1 MRKHLRQI
9 GGYVII
15 GIVAASLFA
24 AQYMA
29 SQREYQ
35 AAKRHFFHDGET
47 NAKREVLKL
56 ETAFRS
62 IYENIRTISRL
73 PSVTKI
79 DRHGTNLDAD
89 DRTTIQQIYNNLAT
103 NISISEVYVVP
114 VDFDPSRT
122 DPVTGKPEEPIVM
135 FDELIVH
142 GGKFSNSEDPFSAA
156 AAATGPQETLLA
168 ELEIYEYRQLVK
180 HQQWLKQHYPT
191 LSSISALDVPMIS
204 GEEVITCDNTHY
216 ARTFNDADRSGLM
229 LSVPFYG
236 PDGVLKGTVTA
247 IILSNA
253 LRNLL
258 PPKNYALT
266 NETHNFVT
274 RADPDGQ
281 EKHSAKWVAR
291 GEPDPDLIF
300 SSVVELNAFD
310 PRSKWLMWAG
320 TPNSTY
326 FDSADVRRIWIFEV
340 GGYVGIVLLVICFLF
355 LQMSASA
362 RTKVQRA
369 EETVAEVQRAHAKT
383 VEAEQQARQMAQQLQ
398 NTNEDMVKL
407 NRELEGN
414 MQQLADTQDEL
425 VRKGKLAQMGVLTA
439 KVAQEMRNPLGAAR
453 ASAYTVKRQLENLDV
468 DLSRPLDRISH
479 SIGRCEKIITELL
492 DFTRADKLRREI
504 VNFDDWVLV
513 NLRDQVEKLPA
524 AVRVECSME
533 FSEHNVSID
542 TDRMLRVLINM
553 LSNAS
558 EAMVGKDGRPEDMTV
573 QSPLINI
580 STQVTS
586 RGVELKVTDN
596 GPGMDEAQL
605 GKIFEP
611 LYSTK
616 KIGVGLGVPAMQ
628 QILQQHGGGLE
639 YESQPG
645 NGTTATAWFPIELA
659 DAPPVSRES
668 VPEKFQVA

>member
-1 MRKHLRQI
+1 MRKNLRPI
-9 GGYVII
+9 VGYVII

-24 AQYMA
+24 AQYLA

-35 AAKRHFFHDGET
+35 AARRHFVHDGET

-62 IYENIRTISRL
+62 IHENIRTISRL

-89 DRTTIQQIYNNLAT
+89 DRMTIQQIYNNLAT
-103 NISISEVYVVP
+103 SVSISEIYVVP

-135 FDELIVH
+135 FDELIVQ
-142 GGKFSNSEDPFSAA
+142 GGKFSKAEDPFSAA
-156 AAATGPQETLLA
+156 ATATGPQEPELA

-180 HQQWLKQHYPT
+180 HQQWLKQQYPT
-191 LSSISALDVPMIS
+191 LSSISGLDAPMIS

-216 ARTFNDADRSGLM
+216 ARTFDDADRSGLM

-236 PDGVLKGTVTA
+236 PDGVLKGSVTA

-258 PPKNYALT
+258 PSKNYALLNST
-266 NETHNFVT
+266 YNFVT
-274 RADPDGQ
+274 RAHPDGQ

-291 GEPDPDLIF
+291 GEPDPELIF
-300 SSVVELNAFD
+300 SAVVELNAFD

-326 FDSADVRRIWIFEV
+326 FDSVDISRIWIFEV
-340 GGYVGIVLLVICFLF
+340 GGYVGIVLLSICFLF

-362 RTKVQRA
+362 RSKALRA
-369 EETVAEVQRAHAKT
+369 QETVAEVQRAHAKT

-398 NTNEDMVKL
+398 NTNQDMVNL

-425 VRKGKLAQMGVLTA
+425 IRKGKLAQMGQLTA
-439 KVAQEMRNPLGAAR
+439 RVAREMRNPLGAAR
-453 ASAYTVKRQLENLDV
+453 ASAYTVKRQLETLDV
-468 DLSRPLDRISH
+468 DLSTPLDRINH
-479 SIGRCEKIITELL
+479 SIGHCEKIITELME
-492 DFTRADKLRREI
+492 FTRADNLRREI

-513 NLRDQVEKLPA
+513 NLRDLAEKLPA

-533 FSEHNVSID
+533 FFEHNVTID
-542 TDRMLRVLINM
+542 TNRMSRVLTNM
-553 LSNAS
+553 LNNAS
-558 EAMVGKDGRPEDMTV
+558 EAMAGKDGRPEEMTV
-573 QSPLINI
+573 QSPLIKI
-580 STQVTS
+580 STQLTS

-605 GKIFEP
+605 QRIFEP

-616 KIGVGLGVPAMQ
+616 KFGVGLGVPAMQ

-639 YESQPG
+639 YESHPG
-645 NGTTATAWFPIELA
+645 KGTTATAWFPIDEA
-659 DAPPVSRES
+659 DTPQVDCKS
-668 VPEKFQVA
+668 VPEEFQVA